1 MLVTNDDKEI
11 LSYNS
16 LLSFS
21 PCFLKPGDP
30 TSPADIRKDSFPASH
45 ATLGNRPGPLPSSAH
60 TDHVHASKWRTPRRR
75 SSVPKDLP
83 LSRIENGSLEALLR
97 NNPDPY
103 HHARDGRKV
112 ILGPMPVKAF
122 LEDFLPPAPDESPMP
137 RSSAAF
143 HGVPSNPR
151 NERDIYIPLAEAIN
165 NDRRCPS
172 VNFCITADRRA
183 CARRRVPRPALCGYA
198 NNDIRSVMKESD
210 SNLIQE
216 DIRTR
221 YESNLGLT
229 EIFVVVRKDHDP
241 FCDHHVH
248 KQCESGSCH
257 EGFFCFENRKY
268 VKQSDFDAG
277 KQEKRNLGQSVH
289 HAADACSRQHRV
301 FYFSILVIGTRA
313 RFFRWDRAGG
323 IVTRAFDYKDHPE
336 LLCKF
341 LWRFHHANPVQRG
354 FDPTVTIASK
364 AEEDLFV
371 KHVKKHISFQLGVD
385 EKDTKELEEELEQ
398 HYERGRVTRMEVH
411 DKRVRSAPRVF
422 LVSVPLAYPKSV
434 VGRST
439 RAYWA
444 VEVITPNKGKV
455 CFLKD
460 SWRIDDGDMPQEG
473 AIYDELDD
481 GKVEFVCN
489 LECSGDVPAFQ
500 SMDQRDGGKNID
512 FRDRPFASQMALD
525 EYTLTEQRTRTHDYI
540 DAPWVC
546 KCLRESLRLRVLK
559 HTHYRV
565 VLKQAGYPLRTFRG
579 SRELFGAT
587 HDALRA
593 INSARTHC
601 KRLHRDV
608 SLDNIILYRFETS
621 QLRRGLLIDWE
632 FSVLVDEYGKAID
645 DTQIGTWPFM
655 SRRALNWSDGFRHTK
670 EDDMESLL
678 YVVMYACV
686 RWLPHNSKSQL
697 GRWIYDFFD
706 EVSVGNRGQ
715 FAGGGRKELEQICSG
730 SKFLEKFRF
739 DNPYIRMWF
748 RAAYQYLETDHEIPK
763 QKGVAHLWTMD
774 NFRDVFRNVCLGLF
788 TTEDT
793 NNDRVENEMGDYLAA
808 VDGACHGTDT
818 SLRAAAK
825 TFRANLDSFNTG
837 VDQVEDEIFEYISEY
852 GSDEW
857 HGSERRDSKR
867 RRLDSEQW
875 QDEAINATAHG
886 RQGTRC
892 DHEIPSIPAI
902 GDSELFFGLS
912 RKAEKFTI
920 SGENELTTC
929 EAVSMTRNAMKPL
942 RRSSLYARAF
952 NSMTVACT
960 IVSPGRP
967 VINLIIWYELLRVQ

>member
-1 MLVTNDDKEI
+1 MLVPNDDKEI
-11 LSYNS
+11 LSYNN
-16 LLSFS
+16 LLSFF

-30 TSPADIRKDSFPASH
+30 TSPADIRKDSFPASRGH
-45 ATLGNRPGPLPSSAH
+45 RSTSILDNRPGPLTSSVH
-60 TDHVHASKWRTPRRR
+60 TDRVHASKWRTPRRR
-75 SSVPKDLP
+75 TAVPKDLP
-83 LSRIENGSLEALLR
+83 LPRIENGSLEALLR
-97 NNPDPY
+97 NNPDHY
-103 HHARDGRKV
+103 HHAREGRRV

-122 LEDFLPPAPDESPMP
+122 LEDFLPPAPDESLMP

-143 HGVPSNPR
+143 RGVPSNPR

-172 VNFCITADRRA
+172 
-183 CARRRVPRPALCGYA
+183 
-198 NNDIRSVMKESD
+198 
-210 SNLIQE
+210 
-216 DIRTR
+216 
-221 YESNLGLT
+221 
-229 EIFVVVRKDHDP
+229 
-241 FCDHHVH
+241 
-248 KQCESGSCH
+248 
-257 EGFFCFENRKY
+257 
-268 VKQSDFDAG
+268 
-277 KQEKRNLGQSVH
+277 
-289 HAADACSRQHRV
+289 
-301 FYFSILVIGTRA
+301 
-313 RFFRWDRAGG
+313 
-323 IVTRAFDYKDHPE
+323 
-336 LLCKF
+336 
-341 LWRFHHANPVQRG
+341 
-354 FDPTVTIASK
+354 
-364 AEEDLFV
+364 
-371 KHVKKHISFQLGVD
+371 
-385 EKDTKELEEELEQ
+385 
-398 HYERGRVTRMEVH
+398 
-411 DKRVRSAPRVF
+411 
-422 LVSVPLAYPKSV
+422 
-434 VGRST
+434 
-439 RAYWA
+439 
-444 VEVITPNKGKV
+444 
-455 CFLKD
+455 
-460 SWRIDDGDMPQEG
+460 
-473 AIYDELDD
+473 
-481 GKVEFVCN
+481 
-489 LECSGDVPAFQ
+489 
-500 SMDQRDGGKNID
+500 GKNID
-512 FRDRPFASQMALD
+512 FRDRPFVSQIALD
-525 EYTLTEQRTRTHDYI
+525 EYTFAEQRTRTHDYI

-565 VLKQAGYPLRTFRG
+565 VLKQAGYPLRMFRG
-579 SRELFGAT
+579 SRELFGTT

-593 INSARTHC
+593 INSACTRC

-608 SLDNIILYRFETS
+608 SLDNIILYRFEAS
-621 QLRRGLLIDWE
+621 QPRRGLLIDWE
-632 FSVLVDEYGKAID
+632 FSVSADEYGKAID

-686 RWLPHNSKSQL
+686 HWLSHNSKSQL
-697 GRWIYDFFD
+697 GRWIYEFFV

-715 FAGGGRKELEQICSG
+715 FAGGSRKELEQICSG

-774 NFRDVFRNVCLGLF
+774 NFRDVFRNVCLGLS

-875 QDEAINATAHG
+875 QDEAISATAHG

-892 DHEIPSIPAI
+892 DHEISSIPAI

-920 SGENELTTC
+920 SGENELKTC

-942 RRSSLYARAF
+942 RRSSFVSWMFNACSFPSPSGSGDVDSQDEWNYGEDPGMESRSSEQDKRPPQHRVMSRKILTVKARRKMTGKEGSSSTSRDTNYAMGD
-952 NSMTVACT
+952 N
-960 IVSPGRP
+960 VSHS
-967 VINLIIWYELLRVQ
+967 VLFILIY